1 MNKARLSTT
10 AITTA
15 LILGTSIAV
24 MSQVNDPKEDSLE
37 YFLFWG
43 LFNDDVSVVQK
54 VLEAGADPNARSGGD
69 HALFVAA
76 TRGDTLSVR
85 LLLDAGANIN
95 MKTKIAERTALH
107 QAVLKSKVNV
117 VKLLISSGADVNA
130 ENKFGRTPLYYAMNP
145 SFPLPTPSE
154 SEFLIKYL
162 RENGGK

>member
-1 MNKARLSTT
+1 MYKARLSTT
-10 AITTA
+10 VITIA

-54 VLEAGADPNARSGGD
+54 VLQAGADPNARSGGD

-76 TRGDTLSVR
+76 TRGDTTSIR
-85 LLLDAGANIN
+85 LLLDAGAKID
-95 MKTKIAERTALH
+95 MKTRISERTALH
-107 QAVLKSKVNV
+107 QGVLKSKVNV
-117 VKLLISSGADVNA
+117 VKLLISRGADVNA
-130 ENKFGRTPLYYAMNP
+130 KNKFGRTPLYYATNP
-145 SFPLPTPSE
+145 SFPLPTPIE

-162 RENGGK
+162 KEHGGK